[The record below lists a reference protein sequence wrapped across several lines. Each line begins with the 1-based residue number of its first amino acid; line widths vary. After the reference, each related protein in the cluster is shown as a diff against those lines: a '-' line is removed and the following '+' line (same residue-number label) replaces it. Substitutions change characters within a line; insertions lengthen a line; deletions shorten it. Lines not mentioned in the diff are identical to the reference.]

1 MVPRYRK
8 KRNSDINAAMNVVP
22 PTVAPTIIP
31 MRDLGVLGELVVAGK
46 EMDGEGSS
54 SEDDGC
60 DLEQNAL
67 RR

>member
-8 KRNSDINAAMNVVP
+8 KRNSDIDAAMNVAP

-31 MRDLGVLGELVVAGK
+31 MRDLDLLWTSVVAG
-46 EMDGEGSS
+46 EETDGKGSS

-60 DLEQNAL
+60 GLG
-67 RR
+67 